1 MVHLFWKES
10 LLPARKESTSL
21 ASPSAPKGAWLQT
34 PRAAHEA
41 FAALIRDKPKAAM
54 LMHLLV
60 ARLGPHNAV
69 VVSQGTLAEL
79 MRCHVNTVKRSISDL
94 VSGNWIEV
102 RQIGDRGTVNAY
114 IVNDRIAWLGPREG
128 LRHSIFS
135 ATVIVSATEQPD
147 RAELGEQFP
156 LRPIPT
162 LFAGER
168 QLPSG
173 DGLPPPS
180 EPSLPGMEPDLP
192 SVVEPNN
199 HSIEEAQDVG
209 SITTAFAN
217 RLQQE
222 E

>member
-1 MVHLFWKES
+1 M
-10 LLPARKESTSL
+10 ATRKESASL
-21 ASPSAPKGAWLQT
+21 EASPPPKGAWLQT

-114 IVNDRIAWLGPREG
+114 IVNDRVAWLGPREG

-135 ATVIVSATEQPD
+135 ATVIISANQQPD
-147 RAELGEQFP
+147 QADLGQQFP

-192 SVVEPNN
+192 SVVEQENRK
-199 HSIEEAQDVG
+199 ETGEARDLG
-209 SITTAFAN
+209 SIAEGLIN

-222 E
+222 T